1 MGQDRIEL
9 NFNIYTKM
17 DRMLFFWYSEK
28 MSRYGLNSGSWEHS
42 ALSPPDGAAS
52 DENVKYVLDYNFL

>member
-1 MGQDRIEL
+1 
-9 NFNIYTKM
+9 
-17 DRMLFFWYSEK
+17 MLFFWYSEK

>member
-1 MGQDRIEL
+1 MKYLILIFDEV
-9 NFNIYTKM
+9 K
-17 DRMLFFWYSEK
+17 MLFFRFSKK

-42 ALSPPDGAAS
+42 ALSPPDAAS